1 MIEKL
6 NGTTETVDFKVSST
20 TRLYHNH
27 TAEDFPLHWHVP
39 GEIIC
44 PIENTYQVTIAGQ
57 ALTLLPH
64 DVLIIASGELHS
76 ITAPPSGERYIVNF
90 SNSFYE
96 QFQELS
102 LFFSTLHPYKL
113 FRRAD
118 DPDLADRLFAQLTRM
133 EAEYGGADTYRDCE
147 IASMMLHYF
156 ATIGRHYTR
165 QIHGEELNTPK
176 QQEREPFAGR
186 AGQRS
191 RVQQISLCPPV
202 QDDDRHDL
210 PQLSAGAAH
219 PVRQE
224 PAGGFHPAHHRSG
237 DAVGVQLSGHIQ
249 PDLQIADRLYAQRV
263 PQARLKQQPLLKP
276 KPGVPAR
283 GRFFIG

>member
-118 DPDLADRLFAQLTRM
+118 DL
-133 EAEYGGADTYRDCE
+133 
-147 IASMMLHYF
+147 S
-156 ATIGRHYTR
+156 GRGRT
-165 QIHGEELNTPK
+165 GDP
-176 QQEREPFAGR
+176 AGR
-186 AGQRS
+186 AEAGGTARRLEHDTFQFHT
-191 RVQQISLCPPV
+191 VISHGTSGVRPSVPATRFPNVSTRILAALRY
-202 QDDDRHDL
+202 RHL
-210 PQLSAGAAH
+210 PQRPSATNR
-219 PVRQE
+219 P
-224 PAGGFHPAHHRSG
+224 P
-237 DAVGVQLSGHIQ
+237 
-249 PDLQIADRLYAQRV
+249 
-263 PQARLKQQPLLKP
+263 
-276 KPGVPAR
+276 PG
-283 GRFFIG
+283 